1 MHLSAYAKHVKENH
15 TMKRKHVFPFILG
28 CCLILL
34 QILVCIGNANSTF
47 KPQISFATISSTLH
61 TVAYLLG
68 YYVVGIIGTIVLF
81 LTLFSINNNTHS
93 SKRKFNI
100 NDITKIAVLTAIA
113 SVMMLFEIPL
123 WFAPGFYKLDLSEL
137 VILMGGFA
145 LGPGAAILIE
155 FLKNLINTLLNGT
168 TTAYIG
174 EFANFITGCA
184 FVVPAALIYKYHK
197 NKKGAII
204 SMIVGSLSLA
214 LIGSLLNYFV
224 LIPAFSRFYNLPIE
238 NIIGMGA
245 AVNPLVSDLKTLVIF
260 AVAPFNLVKGVI
272 CSVFSLI
279 LYKHVSKIL
288 HI

>member
-1 MHLSAYAKHVKENH
+1 MSVK
-15 TMKRKHVFPFILG
+15 
-28 CCLILL
+28 
-34 QILVCIGNANSTF
+34 
-47 KPQISFATISSTLH
+47 
-61 TVAYLLG
+61 
-68 YYVVGIIGTIVLF
+68 
-81 LTLFSINNNTHS
+81 
-93 SKRKFNI
+93 SKTPIRYMARV
-100 NDITKIAVLTAIA
+100 AVLTAIA

-155 FLKNLINTLLNGT
+155 FLKNLINILLNGT

-204 SMIVGSLSLA
+204 SMITGSLSLA

-260 AVAPFNLVKGVI
+260 AVAPFNLVKGLI